1 MAELNLWTRT
11 ELEIFKLSD
20 SKQTGIL
27 SLLWTALWGSL
38 SEVNIPLDI
47 LFQCSF
53 AQCLVLA
60 AWKVKLRGGKDSVSR
75 AEEPNL
81 KH

>member
-38 SEVNIPLDI
+38 SEANIPLDI

-53 AQCLVLA
+53 A
-60 AWKVKLRGGKDSVSR
+60 GFSSVSR
-75 AEEPNL
+75 LGSLESKVEGWEGL
-81 KH
+81 SE